1 MYYVLKYVIYEDF
14 INYTRIRFF
23 QSLILNQILTSSDRG
38 EIFHLIYILP
48 LSQISWISENALE
61 MVSQ

>member
-1 MYYVLKYVIYEDF
+1 MYYVLKYVICEDL

-48 LSQISWISENALE
+48 LSQDLLDIRKCP
-61 MVSQ
+61 